1 MLSPFSFNPAT
12 ECGWSVNR
20 TERHTTP
27 VGLSIGLPTDFYA
40 FILICHTI
48 QITRL
53 VLGSVPA
60 IHAHRTLTK
69 FLRGGED
76 RITDTSLP
84 PYGYAYG
91 QQGFAIS
98 WTTPSR
104 PPGPAVCPALGG
116 RPSLWTIS
124 VHDLSTT
131 HAAQV
136 VYTALARCARL
147 KSLWFK
153 TPDVTRTIWRLH
165 VTKKQNV
172 TSKLFSLFFNLR
184 CVCYFTLYGL

>member
-1 MLSPFSFNPAT
+1 VLPPFSFNPAT

-69 FLRGGED
+69 FLRGGGGPD
-76 RITDTSLP
+76 HRYLLAALWIRL
-84 PYGYAYG
+84 
-91 QQGFAIS
+91 
-98 WTTPSR
+98 WTAGLRNQLDDSVEA
-104 PPGPAVCPALGG
+104 PGPRRLPRSRWPPKFMDDQ
-116 RPSLWTIS
+116 RPRSFD
-124 VHDLSTT
+124 HP
-131 HAAQV
+131 
-136 VYTALARCARL
+136 RCAGRIYC
-147 KSLWFK
+147 
-153 TPDVTRTIWRLH
+153 TRKVRAFEI
-165 VTKKQNV
+165 
-172 TSKLFSLFFNLR
+172 
-184 CVCYFTLYGL
+184 TLI